1 MLGALKFSQLKRSFS
16 RKLGR
21 SSTDISYEEHIDKS
35 PPPDYNYD
43 QPLYVQG
50 YLYDPAPEYTRK
62 GKPIFRN
69 EDEAANWLVEHLL
82 RELI

>member
-16 RKLGR
+16 RKIGR
-21 SSTDISYEEHIDKS
+21 SATVVSYEEHINKS
-35 PPPDYNYD
+35 RPPYYNYD
-43 QPLYVQG
+43 QPPCVQG
-50 YLYDPAPEYTRK
+50 YLYDPAPVYTRK

-69 EDEAANWLVEHLL
+69 QDEAANWLVEHLL